1 MRIFFYLTD
10 TKGDMPDN
18 ENIIRKIKELDNV
31 MKLGNKR
38 NIVDCVNALLE
49 IENAQDVKDLNTGLK
64 VQFKG
69 ETLLHIAL
77 KFTETLGSVKKYLAK
92 NQDHLLEQRDSDD
105 YYRGQTPLHVAIVKG
120 NFSAVE
126 TILEIADKQTTQ
138 ELLGICAD
146 GEKFKNTV
154 LIGQLPFSVAAL
166 VCTNK
171 DFKIIDY
178 LLEKVEI
185 WKQNK
190 AGDTVFHSLI
200 RYADIYPEKMQH
212 IRPTFEH
219 IWSEVFSNYISESES
234 ALENQID
241 SDFWKQMENKSGLTP
256 LHLSA
261 KLGVSEI
268 FDLIIDTQNVYC
280 FKNFQDGLFD
290 IKKYDVT
297 EFDRLI
303 SYTDPDNGSTERENV
318 PQDENKQKNNI
329 KRQITILES
338 LFDSKCSY
346 KEAFQILNHQLVE
359 FILKQKWYAYRWI
372 LAFWLLVHFIYILS
386 LTISTMEKSRLFFC
400 FQHGASNC
408 EVGESSKA
416 LVVINLLVGIT
427 YFIFAISCILKLYGR
442 CKNEKQYINFRLILH
457 NIDYIICLLFI
468 SVGVLLESVLIYLKM
483 HWDYH
488 LVLALMSGWYF
499 LLYFAPFN
507 KSLVSFTF
515 MIKSGFFE
523 DFIPFAV
530 VFLCLLSSFSAIM
543 DMLFRG
549 TGVDEFATFGSS
561 FLTMFNLG
569 VGLNDLGVLN
579 QSRIPWLAYT
589 VFVVYVILSFIHLFN
604 ALVAVMSQTF
614 SDVHKDRDSYRKY
627 NQLRMIELFEDIFLT
642 RKIVKFLFFLNWA
655 KHWVQEDDDPDENER
670 SQKQH
675 SGINDNMITKQEK
688 SKSPKEQNTNKRYYS
703 ILQLLNDAKFYK
715 HKEVKERHRLKRFVN
730 ALFTRPNKHN
740 KTHSERDITFYRLD
754 KSSQYPE
761 SSSH

>member
-1 MRIFFYLTD
+1 M
-10 TKGDMPDN
+10 MPNN
-18 ENIIRKIKELDNV
+18 ENIIRKIKELDDV
-31 MKLGNKR
+31 LKLGNKR

-49 IENAQDVKDLNTGLK
+49 IENAQDVNDLNKGLK
-64 VQFKG
+64 VKYKG

-77 KFTETLGSVKKYLAK
+77 KFTETLGSVEKYLANNPNDVK
-92 NQDHLLEQRDSDD
+92 EQRDSDE
-105 YYRGQTPLHVAIVKG
+105 YYKGQTPLHVAIVKG
-120 NFSAVE
+120 NLFAVE
-126 TILEIADKQTTQ
+126 KILEIADKKLTQ
-138 ELLGICAD
+138 ELLSICAV

-166 VCTNK
+166 ACTNK

-185 WKQNK
+185 WEKNED
-190 AGDTVFHSLI
+190 GDTVFHSLI

-212 IRPTFEH
+212 IQPTFEH
-219 IWSEVFSNYISESES
+219 IWSKVCESES

-241 SDFWKQMENKSGLTP
+241 SYFWKNMENASGLTP

-268 FDLIIDTQNVYC
+268 FDLIIDTQNVYW
-280 FKNFQDGLFD
+280 FRNFQDGLFD

-303 SYTDPDNGSTERENV
+303 SYSDPDNGSTERENV
-318 PQDENKQKNNI
+318 PQDRNRHKKHT

-359 FILKQKWYAYRWI
+359 FILKQKWYAYRGT
-372 LAFWLLVHFIYILS
+372 LAFWFFVHFSYILS

-400 FQHGASNC
+400 SQNGKSIC

-427 YFIFAISCILKLYGR
+427 YLIFAILCIFKLYGR
-442 CKNEKQYINFRLILH
+442 CKYEENYINCRLIMH
-457 NIDYIICLLFI
+457 NIDYIICLLFL
-468 SVGVLLESVLIYLKM
+468 SVGVLLESILIYLKI
-483 HWDYH
+483 HCDYH
-488 LVLALMSGWYF
+488 LVLALLSGWYF

-549 TGVDEFATFGSS
+549 TDVDEFDTFGSS

-589 VFVVYVILSFIHLFN
+589 VFIVYVILSFIHLFN

-627 NQLRMIELFEDIFLT
+627 NQLRMIELFEDIFLI

-655 KHWVQEDDDPDENER
+655 KHWVQEEDSYDKNES
-670 SQKQH
+670 SQKQD
-675 SGINDNMITKQEK
+675 SGINDDMITKQEK
-688 SKSPKEQNTNKRYYS
+688 NKTPKEQNTNKRYYS
-703 ILQLLNDAKFYK
+703 ILQLLNDSKYYK
-715 HKEVKERHRLKRFVN
+715 NKKVKERFRLNGIVN
-730 ALFTRPNKHN
+730 ALFTRPKKHN
-740 KTHSERDITFYRLD
+740 KTHSERDITFYRLH

-761 SSSH
+761 SSSP

>member
-1 MRIFFYLTD
+1 
-10 TKGDMPDN
+10 MPKN
-18 ENIIRKIKELDNV
+18 ENIIRKIRELDNV
-31 MKLGNKR
+31 LKLGNKR
-38 NIVDCVNALLE
+38 KIVHCVNSLLK

-64 VQFKG
+64 VQYKG

-77 KFTETLGSVKKYLAK
+77 KFPETLGSVEKYLAK
-92 NQDHLLEQRDSDD
+92 NQDHLKEQRDSDE
-105 YYRGQTPLHVAIVKG
+105 YYKGQTPLHVAIVKG

-126 TILEIADKQTTQ
+126 KILQITDKKLTQ
-138 ELLGICAD
+138 ELLSICAV

-166 VCTNK
+166 ACRNK
-171 DFKIIDY
+171 EFQIIDY
-178 LLEKVEI
+178 LLKKVDIWEKNE
-185 WKQNK
+185 

-200 RYADIYPEKMQH
+200 RYADIYPEKMKHIQH
-212 IRPTFEH
+212 TFEH
-219 IWSEVFSNYISESES
+219 IWSEFFSNYINESKS
-234 ALENQID
+234 ALENQNN
-241 SDFWKQMENKSGLTP
+241 SRFWKQMENDSGLTP
-256 LHLSA
+256 LHLAA

-280 FKNFQDGLFD
+280 FRNFQDGLFD

-303 SYTDPDNGSTERENV
+303 SYTDPNDGSTEREKV
-318 PQDENKQKNNI
+318 PQDRNKHKNNT

-338 LFDSKCSY
+338 LFDSKCTY

-359 FILKQKWYAYRWI
+359 FILKQKWYAYYWT
-372 LAFWLLVHFIYILS
+372 LFFWFWVHFIYILT

-400 FQHGASNC
+400 PQHGASNC

-416 LVVINLLVGIT
+416 LVVVNLLVGIT
-427 YFIFAISCILKLYGR
+427 YLIFAILCISKLHGR
-442 CKNEKQYINFRLILH
+442 CKNEKQYINSGIMLH
-457 NIDYIICLLFI
+457 NIDYIICLLFL
-468 SVGVLLESVLIYLKM
+468 SVGVLLESVLIYLKI

-488 LVLALMSGWYF
+488 LVLALISGWYF

-515 MIKSGFFE
+515 MIKSGFLE

-561 FLTMFNLG
+561 FLTMFHLG

-589 VFVVYVILSFIHLFN
+589 IFVVYVILSFIHLFN

-627 NQLRMIELFEDIFLT
+627 NQLRMIELFEDILLT
-642 RKIVKFLFFLNWA
+642 RKIVKCLCFLNGA
-655 KHWVQEDDDPDENER
+655 KHWVQDEDDRDENER

-703 ILQLLNDAKFYK
+703 ILQLINDSKYYK
-715 HKEVKERHRLKRFVN
+715 HKKVKERHRL
-730 ALFTRPNKHN
+730 NKHN
-740 KTHSERDITFYRLD
+740 KTHSEMDITFYRLH
-754 KSSQYPE
+754 KSSQYPDN
-761 SSSH
+761 SSH

>member
-1 MRIFFYLTD
+1 
-10 TKGDMPDN
+10 MPDN

-69 ETLLHIAL
+69 ETLLHIAM
-77 KFTETLGSVKKYLAK
+77 KYTETLGSVEKYLAK
-92 NQDHLLEQRDSDD
+92 YRDHLKEERDSDQS
-105 YYRGQTPLHVAIVKG
+105 YKGQTPLHVAIVKG

-126 TILEIADKQTTQ
+126 TILQITDKKLTQ
-138 ELLGICAD
+138 ELLSICAV
-146 GEKFKNTV
+146 GEKFQNTV

-166 VCTNK
+166 ACTNE

-178 LLEKVEI
+178 LFEKVEI
-185 WKQNK
+185 WEKNE

-212 IRPTFEH
+212 IQPTFKH
-219 IWSEVFSNYISESES
+219 IWSKVFSNYIDESES

-241 SDFWKQMENKSGLTP
+241 SYFWKQMENDSGLTP

-268 FDLIIDTQNVYC
+268 FDLIIDTKNVYC
-280 FKNFQDGLFD
+280 FRNFQDGLFD

-303 SYTDPDNGSTERENV
+303 SYTDPDNCSKERENV
-318 PQDENKQKNNI
+318 PQDKNKHKNNT

-359 FILKQKWYAYRWI
+359 FILKQKWYAYYWT
-372 LAFWLLVHFIYILS
+372 LFFWFCVHFIYILS
-386 LTISTMEKSRLFFC
+386 FTISTMEKSRLFFC
-400 FQHGASNC
+400 SEHGASNC

-416 LVVINLLVGIT
+416 LVVVNLLVGII
-427 YFIFAISCILKLYGR
+427 YFIFAILCISKLHGR
-442 CKNEKQYINFRLILH
+442 CKTEKQYRNYRLILH

-468 SVGVLLESVLIYLKM
+468 SLGVLLESVLIYLKM
-483 HWDYH
+483 HCDYH
-488 LVLALMSGWYF
+488 LVIALISGWYF

-515 MIKSGFFE
+515 MIKSGFLE

-549 TGVDEFATFGSS
+549 TGVDEFATFGNS

-642 RKIVKFLFFLNWA
+642 SNDIVKYLCCLQCA
-655 KHWVQEDDDPDENER
+655 KHWEQEEDDPDQNEG

-675 SGINDNMITKQEK
+675 SGVNDDMITKQKK

-715 HKEVKERHRLKRFVN
+715 HKEVKEGNKFQGIVN
-730 ALFTRPNKHN
+730 AFKLFTRPNKHN
-740 KTHSERDITFYRLD
+740 KTHSERDITFYRLH
-754 KSSQYPE
+754 KSSQFPE

>member
-1 MRIFFYLTD
+1 
-10 TKGDMPDN
+10 MPKN

-69 ETLLHIAL
+69 ETLLHIAM
-77 KFTETLGSVKKYLAK
+77 KYTETLDSVKKYLAK
-92 NQDHLLEQRDSDD
+92 YRDHLKEHRDTDES
-105 YYRGQTPLHVAIVKG
+105 YKGQTPLHVAIVKG
-120 NFSAVE
+120 NVSAVK
-126 TILEIADKQTTQ
+126 TILKIADKKLTQ
-138 ELLGICAD
+138 ELLGICAV
-146 GEKFKNTV
+146 GKNFKNTV

-166 VCTNK
+166 ACTNK
-171 DFKIIDY
+171 DFRIINC
-178 LLEKVEI
+178 LLKEVEI
-185 WKQNK
+185 WKKNE

-212 IRPTFEH
+212 IRQTFDY
-219 IWSEVFSNYISESES
+219 IWNDVFSNYKNESES

-241 SDFWKQMENKSGLTP
+241 SDFWKQMENGFGLTP

-268 FDLIIDTQNVYC
+268 FDLIIDTPNVYC
-280 FKNFQDGLFD
+280 FSNFQNGLFD
-290 IKKYDVT
+290 IKVYDVT

-303 SYTDPDNGSTERENV
+303 SYTDPGNDLSEIENV
-318 PQDENKQKNNI
+318 PQDKNKHKNNTN
-329 KRQITILES
+329 RHNTILES

-346 KEAFQILNHQLVE
+346 QEAFQILNHQLVE
-359 FILKQKWYAYRWI
+359 FILKQKWYAYRCT
-372 LAFWLLVHFIYILS
+372 LGVWLFLHFVYILS
-386 LTISTMEKSRLFFC
+386 LTISTTEKSRLFFC
-400 FQHGASNC
+400 SQHGASNC

-427 YFIFAISCILKLYGR
+427 YLIFAILCILKLHRR
-442 CKNEKQYINFRLILH
+442 CKNEEQYINLGIMLH
-457 NIDYIICLLFI
+457 NIDYIICLFFI

-483 HWDYH
+483 HCDYH

-515 MIKSGFFE
+515 MIKLGFSE
-523 DFIPFAV
+523 DFIPFAL
-530 VFLCLLSSFSAIM
+530 VFLCLLSSFSTIM

-549 TGVDEFATFGSS
+549 TGVDEFATFGNS

-614 SDVHKDRDSYRKY
+614 SDVHKDKDSYRKY

-642 RKIVKFLFFLNWA
+642 SNYIVEYLCCLQCA
-655 KHWVQEDDDPDENER
+655 KHWVQEEDDRDQNER

-675 SGINDNMITKQEK
+675 SGINDNMITKQKK

-703 ILQLLNDAKFYK
+703 QLHLLNDSKYYK
-715 HKEVKERHRLKRFVN
+715 HKKGQERSRWKDFAH

-740 KTHSERDITFYRLD
+740 KTHSERDITFYRLH

-761 SSSH
+761 NSSH